1 MTRDAR
7 ALAMPRWSGQHS
19 VLRAL
24 ALLILIGTTLTACL
38 STAPRQAV
46 NVCSLFEDQRAW
58 FRAAEQSQ
66 RRWDIPVGV
75 SMAFIYQESG
85 FRSRARPERTRIL
98 GVIPGPRPSDAFG
111 YAQALDSTWDDYRAS
126 TGNRLA
132 RRSNFAHAVDFVG
145 WYNANSVRR
154 NALARD
160 DARNLYLAYHE
171 GNTGFA
177 RGSYADK
184 PWLLEIADR
193 VQSNAQ
199 RYQAQYEQCAPA
211 LRQSWWQ
218 RIVN

>member
-1 MTRDAR
+1 M
-7 ALAMPRWSGQHS
+7 S
-19 VLRAL
+19 VWRNVF
-24 ALLILIGTTLTACL
+24 LLLLLGSTLSACL
-38 STAPRQAV
+38 STAPRQAS
-46 NVCSLFEDQRAW
+46 NVCSLFEDERAW

-85 FRSRARPERTRIL
+85 FRARARPARTRIL

-111 YAQALDSTWDDYRAS
+111 YAQALDSTWDDYRES

-154 NALARD
+154 NAIARD

-177 RGSYADK
+177 RGTYADK
-184 PWLLEIADR
+184 PWLLEIADT
-193 VQSNAQ
+193 VQRNAQ

-218 RIVN
+218 RIF

>member
-1 MTRDAR
+1 MTRDAF
-7 ALAMPRWSGQHS
+7 ALQPRSRQHS

-24 ALLILIGTTLTACL
+24 ALLVLLGTTLTACL
-38 STAPRQAV
+38 STAPRQAA
-46 NVCSLFEDQRAW
+46 NVCSIFEDQRAW

-85 FRSRARPERTRIL
+85 FRSRARPARSRIL

-111 YAQALDSTWDDYRAS
+111 YAQALDSTWDDYRQS

-154 NALARD
+154 NAIARD

-184 PWLLEIADR
+184 PWLLEIADT
-193 VQSNAQ
+193 VQRDAQ

-218 RIVN
+218 RIF

>member
-1 MTRDAR
+1 MR
-7 ALAMPRWSGQHS
+7 AVRNG
-19 VLRAL
+19 
-24 ALLILIGTTLTACL
+24 LLLLLLGATLSACL
-38 STAPRQAV
+38 STAPRQAS
-46 NVCSLFEDQRAW
+46 NVCSIFQDQRAW

-85 FRSRARPERTRIL
+85 FRSRARPARTRIL

-111 YAQALDSTWDDYRAS
+111 YAQALDSTWDDYREF

-154 NALARD
+154 NGIARD

-193 VQSNAQ
+193 VQRNAQ
-199 RYQAQYEQCAPA
+199 RYQGQYEACAPA
-211 LRQSWWQ
+211 LRQSGWL
-218 RIVN
+218 RVF

>member
-1 MTRDAR
+1 M
-7 ALAMPRWSGQHS
+7 S
-19 VLRAL
+19 VWRLVF
-24 ALLILIGTTLTACL
+24 LLLLGTTLSACL
-38 STAPRQAV
+38 STAPRQAAD
-46 NVCSLFEDQRAW
+46 VCSLFEDERAW

-85 FRSRARPERTRIL
+85 FRARARPARTRIL

-111 YAQALDSTWDDYRAS
+111 YAQALDSTWDDYRES

-145 WYNANSVRR
+145 WYNANSVHR
-154 NALARD
+154 NAIARD

-184 PWLLEIADR
+184 PWLLEIADT
-193 VQSNAQ
+193 VQRNAQ
-199 RYQAQYEQCAPA
+199 RYQGQYEQCAPA
-211 LRQSWWQ
+211 LCQSWWQ
-218 RIVN
+218 RIF

>member
-7 ALAMPRWSGQHS
+7 AFAMPLWSGQHS

-24 ALLILIGTTLTACL
+24 ALLILLGTTLTACL

>member
-1 MTRDAR
+1 MSVWRTLSLLLLLGST
-7 ALAMPRWSGQHS
+7 LA
-19 VLRAL
+19 
-24 ALLILIGTTLTACL
+24 ACL
-38 STAPRQAV
+38 STAPRQAG
-46 NVCSLFEDQRAW
+46 NVCSLFEDERAW

-85 FRSRARPERTRIL
+85 FRARARPARTRIL

-111 YAQALDSTWDDYRAS
+111 YAQALDSTWDDYRES

-154 NALARD
+154 NAIARD

-177 RGSYADK
+177 RGTYADK
-184 PWLLEIADR
+184 PWLLEIADT
-193 VQSNAQ
+193 VQRNAQ

-218 RIVN
+218 RIF

>member
-1 MTRDAR
+1 MSVWRTLSLLLLLGST
-7 ALAMPRWSGQHS
+7 LA
-19 VLRAL
+19 
-24 ALLILIGTTLTACL
+24 ACL
-38 STAPRQAV
+38 STAPRQAA
-46 NVCSLFEDQRAW
+46 NVCSLFEDERAW

-85 FRSRARPERTRIL
+85 FRARARPARTRIL

-111 YAQALDSTWDDYRAS
+111 YAQALDSTWDDYRES

-154 NALARD
+154 NAIARD

-184 PWLLEIADR
+184 PWLLEIADT
-193 VQSNAQ
+193 VQRNAH
-199 RYQAQYEQCAPA
+199 R
-211 LRQSWWQ
+211 
-218 RIVN
+218 

>member
-1 MTRDAR
+1 MSVWRTLSLLLLLGST
-7 ALAMPRWSGQHS
+7 LA
-19 VLRAL
+19 
-24 ALLILIGTTLTACL
+24 ACL
-38 STAPRQAV
+38 STAPRQAG
-46 NVCSLFEDQRAW
+46 NVCSLFEDERAW

-85 FRSRARPERTRIL
+85 FRARARPARTRIL

-111 YAQALDSTWDDYRAS
+111 YAQALDSTWDDYRES

-154 NALARD
+154 NAIARD

-184 PWLLEIADR
+184 PWLLEIADT
-193 VQSNAQ
+193 VQRNAQ

-218 RIVN
+218 RIF

>member
-1 MTRDAR
+1 MKAWRT
-7 ALAMPRWSGQHS
+7 LS
-19 VLRAL
+19 
-24 ALLILIGTTLTACL
+24 LLLLLGTTLSACL
-38 STAPRQAV
+38 STAPRQTS
-46 NVCSLFEDQRAW
+46 NVCSLFEDERAW

-85 FRSRARPERTRIL
+85 FRARARPPRTRIL

-111 YAQALDSTWDDYRAS
+111 YAQALDSTWDDYRES

-154 NALARD
+154 NAIARD

-177 RGSYADK
+177 RGTYANK
-184 PWLLEIADR
+184 PWLLEVADT
-193 VQSNAQ
+193 VQRNAQ

-218 RIVN
+218 RIF